1 MIIECI
7 NCSKIFEVNSELIP
21 SSGRTI
27 QCGSC
32 DHIWFYKLDKVPQKE
47 SINKNITP
55 KENFLTKKTKIKSK
69 PKLEEKILSK
79 KIDRLIN
86 KKDKALIKY
95 EKKSSLTFFNFF
107 GYIIVSIIS
116 LIAII
121 IILDTFKT
129 QLNEFFPNL
138 EIFLFNLYETITDI
152 HLFIKDL
159 IK

>member
-32 DHIWFYKLDKVPQKE
+32 GHIWFYKHGDLP
-47 SINKNITP
+47 INKPKKEKKIL
-55 KENFLTKKTKIKSK
+55 KENISIKEPKPK

-79 KIDRLIN
+79 KIDKIIN
-86 KKDKALIKY
+86 KKDTALIKY
-95 EKKSSLTFFNFF
+95 EKKSKLTFLNFL
-107 GYIIVSIIS
+107 GYIVVFVISFIALIIV
-116 LIAII
+116 
-121 IILDTFKT
+121 LDTFQI
-129 QLNEFFPNL
+129 QLSSIFPNIEL
-138 EIFLFNLYETITDI
+138 VLFNLYESIKDI
-152 HLFIKDL
+152 FLFFEDL

>member
-32 DHIWFYKLDKVPQKE
+32 DHIWFYKLDKLTQKE
-47 SINKNITP
+47 SIDKNITS

-95 EKKSSLTFFNFF
+95 EKKSKLTFINFL
-107 GYIIVSIIS
+107 GYIIVTIIS
-116 LIAII
+116 LIALI
-121 IILDTFKT
+121 IILDTFQT
-129 QLNEFFPNL
+129 QFSIFYPNL
-138 EIFLFNLYETITDI
+138 ELVLFNLYETINDI
-152 HLFIKDL
+152 YLFIKDL

>member
-32 DHIWFYKLDKVPQKE
+32 DHIWFYKLDKLTQKE
-47 SINKNITP
+47 SIDKNITL

-121 IILDTFKT
+121 IILDTFKI
-129 QLNEFFPNL
+129 QLNEYFPNL

>member
-32 DHIWFYKLDKVPQKE
+32 DHIWFYKLDKQTQKE
-47 SINKNITP
+47 SIDKNITS

-121 IILDTFKT
+121 IILDTFKI
-129 QLNEFFPNL
+129 QLNEYFPNL